1 MANNKGPLGILPGMT
16 FDPVRNRYFP
26 TRQDEAPP
34 RPAPSSNSLRA
45 GFKERLKRG
54 RGGGTAAAKTT
65 SDQGSSDSKPR
76 KEDRSTTKGKK
87 PRTKAALGKEDITDS
102 SSCLDR
108 NIRRIDRTLLRATG
122 LELARNDRF
131 QSPTHAETQKRRQR
145 ERAFMYSRMTSITP
159 HDEPAFPSALTVT
172 TILPDQP
179 SSILLGDSM
188 GSIHA
193 VKMEYDLPDWDFDM
207 DVRQTGGKSMPR
219 MRRWLWQE
227 INLGKRITGIC
238 ATNEHYIAT
247 TFGPRPR
254 IVVSQIPAMLS
265 AFEGTSSTQPSF
277 FQEEEKPTVLWE
289 LTKVQDAWS
298 MDSVG
303 NAVIVGGNHQIVYAQ
318 DIVDPVFRSI
328 RTPGDS
334 DALSVCQINILALFD
349 LRFAKTGP
357 VQRYH
362 EHVNDYRSGLGLA
375 VDPTGT
381 HVFAAGS
388 DHKIRAWSIL
398 NGQPV
403 PDVGRQSETQ
413 GQRRLLGDSYAS
425 LINGI
430 EVTEDNRIHI
440 LNDRQL
446 ETYMQY

>member
-1 MANNKGPLGILPGMT
+1 MATSGGPLGILLGMT

-26 TRQDEAPP
+26 TREDEAPP
-34 RPAPSSNSLRA
+34 RPAPSSSSLRA

-54 RGGGTAAAKTT
+54 RGGGGGGMGRMT
-65 SDQGSSDSKPR
+65 SEQGSSGDKPL
-76 KEDRSTTKGKK
+76 KEERGAIKGKK
-87 PRTKAALGKEDITDS
+87 PRTKASTEKLDTAES
-102 SSCLDR
+102 PSCLDR
-108 NIRRIDRTLLRATG
+108 NTRRIDRTLLRATG
-122 LELARNDRF
+122 LELGR
-131 QSPTHAETQKRRQR
+131 
-145 ERAFMYSRMTSITP
+145 
-159 HDEPAFPSALTVT
+159 
-172 TILPDQP
+172 
-179 SSILLGDSM
+179 M

-193 VKMEYDLPDWDFDM
+193 VKMEYKLPDWDFDM
-207 DVRQTGGKSMPR
+207 DVRPTGGKSMPR

-227 INLGKRITGIC
+227 INLGKRITGIRV
-238 ATNEHYIAT
+238 TNEHYIAT

-265 AFEGTSSTQPSF
+265 AFEGTPSAQPSF

-318 DIVDPVFRSI
+318 NIVDPVFRSI

-334 DALSVCQINILALFD
+334 DALSVCQININEAIVGLRSSAILHYDFRLPDTSAVTTRLDLGKSVCGLKYLDRDGGSGRNLIASGYTNQLALFD

-375 VDPTGT
+375 VDPSGT

-403 PDVGRQSETQ
+403 PDMARLLDTQ
-413 GQRRLLGDSYAS
+413 GQRRLLSDSYPS

-430 EVTEDNRIHI
+430 EITEDNRIHM